1 MSSTEDE
8 DYVYFFF
15 REAAVEYINCGKV
28 CNIFFPSSSD
38 ENNDDDDYVDR
49 AICRLCTI
57 SPITELS
64 PFRRRINNR
73 REKKRDLFAAA
84 PVVAIVLHFEGT
96 SLTFDTLSWELLRVN
111 YGLVEN

>member
-28 CNIFFPSSSD
+28 CNIFFPSD
-38 ENNDDDDYVDR
+38 ENNDDDDVDR

-73 REKKRDLFAAA
+73 REKKDLFAAA

>member
-28 CNIFFPSSSD
+28 CNIFFPSSAAD
-38 ENNDDDDYVDR
+38 ENNDDDDVDR

-64 PFRRRINNR
+64 PFRCINNR
-73 REKKRDLFAAA
+73 REKRPIWCCCVRRDC
-84 PVVAIVLHFEGT
+84 P
-96 SLTFDTLSWELLRVN
+96 TF
-111 YGLVEN
+111 

>member
-28 CNIFFPSSSD
+28 CNIFFPSD
-38 ENNDDDDYVDR
+38 ENNDDDDVDR

-73 REKKRDLFAAA
+73 REKKKTYLLK
-84 PVVAIVLHFEGT
+84 PVVAIVLHFEGN

>member
-28 CNIFFPSSSD
+28 CNIFFPSD
-38 ENNDDDDYVDR
+38 ENNDDDDVDR

-64 PFRRRINNR
+64 PFRRINNR
-73 REKKRDLFAAA
+73 RRKKKTYL
-84 PVVAIVLHFEGT
+84 
-96 SLTFDTLSWELLRVN
+96 LLRPSSQLSYILRV
-111 YGLVEN
+111 LLLRLTL